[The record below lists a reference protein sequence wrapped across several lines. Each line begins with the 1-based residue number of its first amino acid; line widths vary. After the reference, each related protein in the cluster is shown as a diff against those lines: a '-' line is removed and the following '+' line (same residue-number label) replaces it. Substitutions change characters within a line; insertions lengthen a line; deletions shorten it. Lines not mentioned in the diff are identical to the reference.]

1 MNVFIDVETF
11 SGADIKKGGAYPY
24 TEAPDFEII
33 LVGYAINKGPIV
45 VFERDDQQSWID
57 FLGTCKRA
65 EKLIA
70 HNATFERL
78 AFRAHGFDV
87 PSERWVCTMVKA
99 AYCGLPMSLSQAGEA
114 LNLTTQKDK
123 GGAALIRY
131 FCIPC
136 KPTKTNEGRTRNRP
150 EHDPEKWEAFKD
162 YLRDDVGTTREL
174 FYALEP
180 YKFTET
186 ENYIIDQKINDR
198 GVRLELDLIKNA
210 VELDKISSHELTVE
224 ARKLTGLT
232 NPNSPAQLQKWIN
245 ARTGGNIQDLKAETV
260 KNLLVSASGEVK
272 RALELRQQMS
282 NTSVKKYAAAQ
293 NYACKDGRARGLL
306 QFGGAGRTFRW
317 AGRGIQLQNMPRNYM
332 KTLSEA
338 RALLLEGDTEALVFL
353 YEDLQDVLKQLT
365 RTMLAPKPG
374 HKFLIA
380 DYSAIEARVIA
391 WLAGETWRLDVF
403 NTHGKIYEA
412 SAALM
417 FGVPFESVTK
427 GSEYRQK
434 GKIAELALGYQGG
447 VNALLSMG
455 AEAMGLKEEELQPIV
470 SAWRRA
476 NPNIKKYWHDVEK
489 AAVLAMKNPLKRVS
503 RCGVTFQYDNKVLLC
518 FLPSGRPLMYQSPQL
533 RPGKFGEQI
542 AYLGVDQ
549 YSRKWARLS
558 TYGGKLTENIVQA
571 VARDLLAFSMLNAE
585 RAGFEIVLHVHDE
598 IVVEQPSENVEAKY
612 KELLKVITKKPDWAA
627 GLPLAADGFI
637 SDFYL
642 KD

>member
-1 MNVFIDVETF
+1 MNIFIDVETY

-24 TEAPDFEII
+24 TEAPDFEIM
-33 LVGYAINKGPIV
+33 LVGYAVDRGPIKI
-45 VFERDDQQSWID
+45 FDFRDAKA
-57 FLGTCKRA
+57 FGKFFTYCAKA
-65 EKLIA
+65 ENLIA

-78 AFRAHGFDV
+78 AFRAHGVDF
-87 PSERWVCTMVKA
+87 PRWVCTMVKA
-99 AYCGLPMSLSQAGEA
+99 AYCGLPLSLSQAGEA
-114 LNLTTQKDK
+114 LNLSTQKDK
-123 GGAALIRY
+123 GGTALIRY

-150 EHDPEKWEAFKD
+150 EHGPEKWQAFKD
-162 YLRDDVGTTREL
+162 YLRDDVETTREL

-180 YKFTET
+180 YEFTET
-186 ENYIIDQKINDR
+186 ENYQIDQTINDR
-198 GVRLELDLIKNA
+198 GVRLELELIKNA
-210 VELDKISSHELTVE
+210 VELDRVSSHALTVE

-245 ARTGGNIQDLKAETV
+245 ARTGGNIKDLKAETV

-282 NTSVKKYAAAQ
+282 NSSVKKYAAAQ

-332 KTLSEA
+332 KTLSAA
-338 RALLLEGDTEALVFL
+338 RALLLEGDTGALVFL
-353 YEDLQDVLKQLT
+353 YENLQDVLKQLT

-380 DYSAIEARVIA
+380 DYSAIEARVLA
-391 WLAGETWRLDVF
+391 WIAGETWRLDVF

-412 SAALM
+412 SASLM

-455 AEAMGLKEEELQPIV
+455 AEAMGLKEEELKPIV

-476 NPNIKKYWHDVEK
+476 NPNIKKYWYEVEQ
-489 AAVLAMKNPLKRVS
+489 AAILAMKNPLKRVS
-503 RCGVTFQYDNKVLLC
+503 RCGVTFQYDKKVLLC

-533 RPGKFGEQI
+533 TPDKFGDQI
-542 AYLGVDQ
+542 TYLGVDQ
-549 YSRKWARLS
+549 YTRKWARLS

-598 IVVEQPSENVEAKY
+598 IVAEEPCEGAEAKY
-612 KELLKVITKKPDWAA
+612 NKLIKTITKKPDWAE

>member
-1 MNVFIDVETF
+1 MNIFIDVETY

-24 TEAPDFEII
+24 TEAPDFEIM
-33 LVGYAINKGPIV
+33 LVGYAVDRGPIKI
-45 VFERDDQQSWID
+45 FDFRDAKA
-57 FLGTCKRA
+57 FGKFFTYCAKA
-65 EKLIA
+65 ENLIA

-78 AFRAHGFDV
+78 AFRAHGVDF
-87 PSERWVCTMVKA
+87 PRWVCTMVKA
-99 AYCGLPMSLSQAGEA
+99 AYCGLPLSLSQAGEA
-114 LNLTTQKDK
+114 LNLSTQKDK
-123 GGAALIRY
+123 GGTALIRY

-150 EHDPEKWEAFKD
+150 EHGPEKWQAFKD
-162 YLRDDVGTTREL
+162 YLRDDVETTREL

-180 YKFTET
+180 YEFTET
-186 ENYIIDQKINDR
+186 ENYQIDQTINDR
-198 GVRLELDLIKNA
+198 GVRLELELIKNA
-210 VELDKISSHELTVE
+210 VELDRVSSHALTVE

-245 ARTGGNIQDLKAETV
+245 ARTGGNIKDLKAETV

-282 NTSVKKYAAAQ
+282 NSSVKKYAAAQ

-332 KTLSEA
+332 KTLSAA

-353 YEDLQDVLKQLT
+353 YENLQDVLKQLT

-380 DYSAIEARVIA
+380 DYSAIEARVLA
-391 WLAGETWRLDVF
+391 WIAGETWRLDVF

-412 SAALM
+412 SASLM

-455 AEAMGLKEEELQPIV
+455 AEAMGLKEEELKPIV

-476 NPNIKKYWHDVEK
+476 NPNIKKYWYEVEQ
-489 AAVLAMKNPLKRVS
+489 AAILAMKNPLKRVS
-503 RCGVTFQYDNKVLLC
+503 RCGVTFQYDKKVLLC

-533 RPGKFGEQI
+533 TPDKFGDQI
-542 AYLGVDQ
+542 TYLGVDQ
-549 YSRKWARLS
+549 YTRKWARLS

-598 IVVEQPSENVEAKY
+598 IVAEEPCEGAEAKY
-612 KELLKVITKKPDWAA
+612 NKLIKTITKKPDWAE